1 MNRVYTIVR
10 YAPYT
15 TLNLLPTCI
24 STLLRSQVQQKIDF
38 QNTTQKENDLLF
50 SKFYKIE
57 QNIFFIIAIIK
68 NTKTRNKTL

>member
-24 STLLRSQVQQKIDF
+24 STLLRSQLQQKIDF
-38 QNTTQKENDLLF
+38 QNTTQKENDHRIT
-50 SKFYKIE
+50 KFYKIDCK
-57 QNIFFIIAIIK
+57 IVKIY
-68 NTKTRNKTL
+68 TKHKSQKK